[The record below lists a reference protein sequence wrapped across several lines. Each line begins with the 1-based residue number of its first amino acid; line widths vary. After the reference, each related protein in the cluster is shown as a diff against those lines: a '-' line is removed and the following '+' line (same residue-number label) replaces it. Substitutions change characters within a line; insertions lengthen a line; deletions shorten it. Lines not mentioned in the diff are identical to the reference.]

1 MTIKSTRKY
10 YSGKKKIH
18 TLKNQ
23 FRALLGVEDIVYI
36 YIGQLGRIS
45 DITLF
50 INDRHNLDAKQRFL
64 GDKAYIGEESI
75 TTPYL
80 ITIPKKLKPSEI

>member
-1 MTIKSTRKY
+1 MTIKSARKY
-10 YSGKKKIH
+10 YSGKNKIH

-23 FRALLGVEDIVYI
+23 FTALLGVEDIVYI

-50 INDRHNLDAKQRFL
+50 INDRHNLHNK
-64 GDKAYIGEESI
+64 
-75 TTPYL
+75 
-80 ITIPKKLKPSEI
+80 